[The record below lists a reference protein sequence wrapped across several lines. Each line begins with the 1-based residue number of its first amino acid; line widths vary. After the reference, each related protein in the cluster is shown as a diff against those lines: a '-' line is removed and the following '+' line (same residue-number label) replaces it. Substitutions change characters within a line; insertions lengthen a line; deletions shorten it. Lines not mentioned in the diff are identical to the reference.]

1 MVFRLVMLGAW
12 FGLLAFVGQCLFPIT
27 EVRFGASCRPGFAV
41 ELASLRVFS
50 SRSASYLFIQR
61 LSSRRDPTPPP
72 RNFYFHDCL
81 KSLFLMAVLFFRGF
95 LGSYTARRFCSRMG
109 LGEWRI
115 LFRGVSSR
123 ACAGISGIPIGR
135 GYDFKKH
142 LTKFGSSDSTEGI
155 RLSHAFA
162 GVWLTIPRSLEL
174 VALIRFQMGIW
185 EPEHVSGVDEEETV
199 PIRSL
204 TASSKGAFPMG
215 GSVPIRAIECDFCFL
230 PSGYPHAATS
240 TSGHAREDPDTIV
253 SVLLP
258 SCRRRGS
265 SDPSRPSDHSHAN
278 PHRT

>member
-1 MVFRLVMLGAW
+1 MLVPHHGGSVWGVLSARFRGGIGQFEGVFVSFCELSFYSEVIFKTGAR
-12 FGLLAFVGQCLFPIT
+12 IH
-27 EVRFGASCRPGFAV
+27 
-41 ELASLRVFS
+41 
-50 SRSASYLFIQR
+50 
-61 LSSRRDPTPPP
+61 PPP
-72 RNFYFHDCL
+72 EIFIFMIVL
-81 KSLFLMAVLFFRGF
+81 SLFFLMAVLFFRGF

-115 LFRGVSSR
+115 LFRGGVSSR

-142 LTKFGSSDSTEGI
+142 LTKFGSSDSTGGI

-185 EPEHVSGVDEEETV
+185 EPEYVSGVDEEETV

-204 TASSKGAFPMG
+204 TASSRGAFPMG

>member
-1 MVFRLVMLGAW
+1 MSGGYFFGGGYLAVRVPGSLVFRSAEGT
-12 FGLLAFVGQCLFPIT
+12 ISRNT
-27 EVRFGASCRPGFAV
+27 
-41 ELASLRVFS
+41 LR
-50 SRSASYLFIQR
+50 
-61 LSSRRDPTPPP
+61 
-72 RNFYFHDCL
+72 
-81 KSLFLMAVLFFRGF
+81 
-95 LGSYTARRFCSRMG
+95 
-109 LGEWRI
+109 
-115 LFRGVSSR
+115 
-123 ACAGISGIPIGR
+123 
-135 GYDFKKH
+135 
-142 LTKFGSSDSTEGI
+142 KFGSSDSTEGI

-174 VALIRFQMGIW
+174 VALIQFQMGIW

-204 TASSKGAFPMG
+204 TASSRGAFPMG